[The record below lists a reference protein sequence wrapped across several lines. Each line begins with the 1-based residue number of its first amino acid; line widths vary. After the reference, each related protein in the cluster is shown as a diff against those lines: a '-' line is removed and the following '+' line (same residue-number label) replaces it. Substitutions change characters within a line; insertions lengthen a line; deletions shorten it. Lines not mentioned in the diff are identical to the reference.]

1 MKRISRRSF
10 VKGTALGLAGV
21 GLTPALAQSFPGVRG
36 ADAGAFRRVPATSV
50 FGPMWAN
57 VEYGRV
63 TNVSPLAEAY
73 AHITN
78 VDAMPDRTYSN
89 ARIRYPMVRRD
100 FLAKRE
106 NSDRTQRGNGDFV
119 RVSWDE
125 ALALVAAEMERVK
138 GTYGNEALYTAKSS
152 WGTNHAMLHRNE
164 PMVHKLY
171 NVFGGSSRF
180 VGNYSN
186 WALSITLPRVAWS
199 STSARTDWPTLK
211 ANVKRIVL
219 WGADPLTTGRPRS
232 MGYTAT
238 QWMGLRGAG
247 VDVIAIDPM
256 RNATARYLDA
266 EWVPVRSN
274 TDTALALGM
283 MHTLLSEGLQDQAF
297 LDKYTV
303 GFDRFKDYLLG
314 TTDMQPK
321 DAAWAA
327 GITGIGADKIM
338 DLARRVVADRTMIV
352 AGYGVQRQHHGEQ
365 WVWAMAALAA
375 MIGQIGLPGG
385 GLSFG
390 YHSTSD
396 GGFPGANMPSVSGFS
411 AGSNPVKAYFPI
423 ARFVDAFEN
432 PGKTIDYNGTT
443 LTYPTIKLAHGLG
456 GNYLTQHQDTNRLI
470 AGYQNVE
477 TIIQQE
483 IWWTPSARFADIV
496 LPAVSDLERNDLGQF
511 ANLIIGSHKAVDPIF
526 ESRSDYDILSELADR
541 LGVAEAFNEGH
552 DEMGWLQ
559 TFYDAAREKDP
570 SGTMPD
576 FDTFWNGTGVLE
588 FEVKPGTQVHMA
600 DFREDPL
607 VNALGTPSGKIEMY
621 SETIAGYDYDDCP
634 GHPAWLEPV
643 EWVGGAMA
651 KDYPLALVSKHNFYR
666 IHSQMDN
673 TWLRDMYKVDD
684 REPVFINTQDA
695 AARGIVT
702 GDVVR
707 VFNGRGQTL
716 AGAVVTDDVVSGA
729 VVLHE
734 GSWYD
739 PDQPGVAGALDK
751 QGSANV
757 LTLDEP
763 LTSKLA
769 QGTIAHTAVVQV
781 EKYTGAATTVTAYEQ
796 PA

>member
-1 MKRISRRSF
+1 MRKISRRSF
-10 VKGTALGLAGV
+10 VKGTAVGLAGLSTSSV
-21 GLTPALAQSFPGVRG
+21 LAQAFPSMQD
-36 ADAGAFRRVPATSV
+36 AAGARFRKVPVTGV
-50 FGPMWAN
+50 FGPMWAT

-63 TNVSPLAEAY
+63 TNVAPLEQAFGYISNIE
-73 AHITN
+73 
-78 VDAMPDRTYSN
+78 AMPDRTYSK

-106 NSDRTQRGNGDFV
+106 NSDRSLRGKGDFV

-125 ALALVAAEMERVK
+125 AMALVVAELERVK

-164 PMVHKLY
+164 PMVQKLY
-171 NVFGGSSRF
+171 NVYGGSSRF

-186 WALSITLPRVAWS
+186 WALSVTLPRVAWS
-199 STSARTDWPTLK
+199 STGAYTDWPTFK
-211 ANVKRIVL
+211 ANAKRIVL
-219 WGADPLTTGRPRS
+219 WGVDPLTTGRVRS
-232 MGYTAT
+232 LGYNISN
-238 QWMGLRGAG
+238 WMDVKGSGI
-247 VDVIAIDPM
+247 DVIAIDPM
-256 RNATARYLDA
+256 RNATARHLEA
-266 EWVPVRSN
+266 EWVPIRSN
-274 TDTALALGM
+274 TDTALALGI
-283 MHTLLSEGLQDQAF
+283 MHTLLSENLHDQAF

-303 GFDRFKDYLLG
+303 GFDAFKDYLLG
-314 TTDMQPK
+314 TADMQPK
-321 DAAWAA
+321 DAAWAE
-327 GITGIGADKIM
+327 GITGIAAAKIQ
-338 DLARRVVADRTMIV
+338 DLARRMVADRTMIV
-352 AGYGVQRQHHGEQ
+352 GGYGVQRQHHGEQ
-365 WVWAMAALAA
+365 WVWSMAALAA

-390 YHSTSD
+390 YHASGD
-396 GGFPGANMPSVSGFS
+396 GGFPGANMPTVSGFS

-423 ARFVDAFEN
+423 ARFVDVFQN

-511 ANLIIGSHKAVDPIF
+511 ANVIVGSHKAVDPIF

-541 LGVAEAFNEGH
+541 LGLAEAFNEGH

-559 TFYDAAREKDP
+559 TFYDAARAKDP

-576 FDTFWNGTGVLE
+576 FDTFWNDTSVLQ

-607 VNALGTPSGKIEMY
+607 ANAVGTPSGKIEMF
-621 SETIAGYDYDDCP
+621 SDTIAGYAYDDCP

-643 EWVGGAMA
+643 EWVGGATA

-673 TWLRDMYKVDD
+673 TWLRDLYKVDD
-684 REPVFINTQDA
+684 REPAFLNTQDA
-695 AARGIVT
+695 AARGIAT

-707 VFNGRGQTL
+707 VFNDRGQTL

-739 PDQPGVAGALDK
+739 PDEAGVAGSLDK

-769 QGTIAHTAVVQV
+769 QGTIAHTTVVQV
-781 EKYTGAATTVTAYEQ
+781 EKYTGEAAYVTAYEQ
-796 PA
+796 PI